1 MTTKSSRHASA
12 SASAS
17 DAQASLLA
25 PLNMLS
31 DVTRQQLT
39 MMTEATCAVLG
50 SSEALGK
57 IQQQAAHQA
66 SLRHNAAA
74 ESLRGEVEPMDIIS
88 IETELVR
95 QDMQEVAQYWAQL
108 ASAVMRTQ
116 LDMMGR
122 MTHMLNSTSQ
132 GGLGSAM
139 DAWRSAV
146 SASTEGIRSRA
157 DVH

>member
-1 MTTKSSRHASA
+1 MPTKSTRQASA
-12 SASAS
+12 ASESAAS
-17 DAQASLLA
+17 MLA
-25 PLNMLS
+25 PLAMLS

-50 SSEALGK
+50 SSEALSK

-74 ESLRGEVEPMDIIS
+74 ESLRGEVEPMDILS
-88 IETELVR
+88 IQSDLVR
-95 QDMQEVAQYWAQL
+95 QDVQEAAQYWAQL

-122 MTHMLNSTSQ
+122 MSHVLNSGSQ
-132 GGLGSAM
+132 GGLGNAM
-139 DAWRSAV
+139 DAWRNAV
-146 SASTEGIRSRA
+146 AASVEGAHSRP
-157 DVH
+157 DMH

>member
-1 MTTKSSRHASA
+1 MPTKSTRQAAAVSDGAASM
-12 SASAS
+12 
-17 DAQASLLA
+17 LA

-74 ESLRGEVEPMDIIS
+74 ESLRGEVEPLEILTIQGD
-88 IETELVR
+88 LVR
-95 QDMQEVAQYWAQL
+95 QDMQEAAQYWAQL

-122 MTHMLNSTSQ
+122 MTHLLNSGTQ
-132 GGLGSAM
+132 GGFGNAM
-139 DAWRSAV
+139 DAWRNAV
-146 SASTEGIRSRA
+146 NASVEGARGGA
-157 DVH
+157 DMH

>member
-1 MTTKSSRHASA
+1 MPTKSSRHASS
-12 SASAS
+12 SASFP
-17 DAQASLLA
+17 DVPASLLA

-31 DVTRQQLT
+31 DLTRQQLT
-39 MMTEATCAVLG
+39 MMTEAACAVLG

-66 SLRHNAAA
+66 SVRHIAAA
-74 ESLRGEVEPMDIIS
+74 ETLRGEVEPMDILS
-88 IETELVR
+88 IQSDLVR
-95 QDMQEVAQYWAQL
+95 QDMQEAAQYCAQL
-108 ASAVMRTQ
+108 ASAMMRTQ

-122 MTHMLNSTSQ
+122 MTDMLNSSSQ

-146 SASTEGIRSRA
+146 TPPSEGARSRA
-157 DVH
+157 NVH

>member
-1 MTTKSSRHASA
+1 LPAN
-12 SASAS
+12 
-17 DAQASLLA
+17 LLA

-39 MMTEATCAVLG
+39 IMTEAACAVLG

-66 SLRHNAAA
+66 SVRHNAVA
-74 ESLRGEVEPMDIIS
+74 ETLRGEVEPMEILS
-88 IETELVR
+88 IQSDLMR
-95 QDMQEVAQYWAQL
+95 QDMQEAAQYWAQL

-132 GGLGSAM
+132 GGLGNAM
-139 DAWRSAV
+139 EAWRSAV
-146 SASTEGIRSRA
+146 NASADGTHSRT

>member
-1 MTTKSSRHASA
+1 MPTKSSRHAAA
-12 SASAS
+12 SASAA
-17 DAQASLLA
+17 DVPANLLA

-39 MMTEATCAVLG
+39 MMTEAACAVLG

-66 SLRHNAAA
+66 SVRHNAAA
-74 ESLRGEVEPMDIIS
+74 ETLRGEVEPMEVLS
-88 IETELVR
+88 IQTDLVR
-95 QDMQEVAQYWAQL
+95 QDMQEAAQYWAQL

-122 MTHMLNSTSQ
+122 VQHMLNSSSQ

-146 SASTEGIRSRA
+146 SPSEEGTRSRT

>member
-1 MTTKSSRHASA
+1 MPTKSSRHGSA

-17 DAQASLLA
+17 DVPASLLA

-39 MMTEATCAVLG
+39 MMTEAACAVLG

-66 SLRHNAAA
+66 SVRHNAAA
-74 ESLRGEVEPMDIIS
+74 ETLRGEVEPMDILS
-88 IETELVR
+88 IQSDLVR
-95 QDMQEVAQYWAQL
+95 QDMQEAAQYWAQL

-122 MTHMLNSTSQ
+122 MTDMLNSSSQ

-146 SASTEGIRSRA
+146 SPSAEGTRSRA
-157 DVH
+157 HVH